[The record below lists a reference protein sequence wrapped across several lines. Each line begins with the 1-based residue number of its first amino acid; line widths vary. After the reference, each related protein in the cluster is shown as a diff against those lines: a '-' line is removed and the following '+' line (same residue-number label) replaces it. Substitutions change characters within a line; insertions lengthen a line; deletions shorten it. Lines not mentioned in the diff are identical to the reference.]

1 MNANAG
7 SGGGCGRYLCAILGR
22 EDCPS
27 TQSGVIVE
35 TVQRT
40 HSKKIPLV
48 KQGFTDA
55 SIGISIFGHVAESGM
70 TPVRPNG
77 SRGA

>member
-1 MNANAG
+1 MQMPGVEAAADVTYV
-7 SGGGCGRYLCAILGR
+7 RYWAAR
-22 EDCPS
+22 TVRS

-35 TVQRT
+35 TVPRT